1 MTNLAIG
8 QRHTEFS
15 KGVGNGSSRSIHVHG
30 DRRPVFVRVVRSA
43 IVVCI
48 VLGNDPHDSPRRRGR
63 RPGYTVWTSG
73 FGCERGSRCGYT
85 SQYTGLQALYERYKD
100 QGLVVVGVPCNQFM
114 GQEPGT
120 AKEIASFCKMRYGVT
135 FPLLEK
141 QNVNGNK
148 RSALYQSLVNS
159 DVGGGA
165 KVGWNFEKFL
175 VDRTGTVVARFNSGT
190 KPGDVALVSKIE
202 SLLRE

>member
-1 MTNLAIG
+1 MFMGIAALFSLGLCGAPSSYALSWETTPMTALEG
-8 QRHTEFS
+8 
-15 KGVGNGSSRSIHVHG
+15 GVVDPATLSG
-30 DRRPVFVRVVRSA
+30 RVVL
-43 IVVCI
+43 VV
-48 VLGNDPHDSPRRRGR
+48 
-63 RPGYTVWTSG
+63 TVA
-73 FGCERGSRCGYT
+73 SRCGYT